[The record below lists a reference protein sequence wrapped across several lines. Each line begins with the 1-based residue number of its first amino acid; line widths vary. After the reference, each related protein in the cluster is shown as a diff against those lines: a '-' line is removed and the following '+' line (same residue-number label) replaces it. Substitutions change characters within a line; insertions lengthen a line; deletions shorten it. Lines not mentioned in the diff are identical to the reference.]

1 MFTGII
7 EHLGKVKNLEKE
19 GSNLHITIESAL
31 AQEAY
36 IDQSIAHN
44 GVCLTIVS
52 HDESS
57 YVVTAIQETLDKK
70 NLGSLKIGDLINLE
84 RSMLPDKRMDG
95 HFVQG
100 HVDTTATCIEVAAV
114 DGSWYFHFELP
125 DEYAHLVVSKG
136 SICINGTSLTCILH
150 DDKPEIFS
158 VAIIPYTFEHTNFS
172 VIKAGDKVNLE
183 FDILGKYVTR
193 YFALRTV

>member
-57 YVVTAIQETLDKK
+57 YVVTAIQETLDKS

-136 SICINGTSLTCILH
+136 SI
-150 DDKPEIFS
+150 
-158 VAIIPYTFEHTNFS
+158 
-172 VIKAGDKVNLE
+172 
-183 FDILGKYVTR
+183 
-193 YFALRTV
+193 